1 MKTPQVKSIRALAR
15 GLDVMQLVQAAGA
28 VSLNDLHR
36 MSRLPKAS
44 LLRIL
49 KTLMEQGVI
58 WQRIA
63 DGSYL
68 ASYSLSERAGQV
80 SREMQ
85 LIEISSPILEALSDE
100 VRWPSV
106 LAVPRLTHMEVL
118 ETNAPRS
125 YFHHIPL
132 GPVGFEINFLRSAT
146 GRAFLAYCE
155 DARREAILD
164 MLRRSGRRGDHIAQ
178 DAALVTRMIE
188 ETRQRGYGLRD
199 PDFGGHFDEGR
210 LNSDDGRDSIAV
222 AIQVERHVP
231 GAINL
236 TWAKKVL
243 PRNVAAERYAERLT
257 DAANEIA
264 QALKRSFDV
273 SPGETMRRD

>member
-1 MKTPQVKSIRALAR
+1 
-15 GLDVMQLVQAAGA
+15 MQLIQAAGA

-49 KTLMEQGVI
+49 KTLIEGEVV

-63 DGSYL
+63 DGAYL
-68 ASYSLSERAGQV
+68 TSFSVSERVGQM

-85 LIEISSPILEALSDE
+85 LIEISSPILEELSDE

-132 GPVGFEINFLRSAT
+132 GPVGFEINMLRSAT
-146 GRAFLAYCE
+146 GRAYIAFCE
-155 DARREAILD
+155 DAKREAILD
-164 MLRRSGRRGDHIAQ
+164 ALRRSGRSGDRMASN
-178 DAALVTRMIE
+178 AATVARIIQ
-188 ETRQRGYGLRD
+188 ETRSRGYGLRD

-210 LNSDDGRDSIAV
+210 LVSDDGRDSIAV
-222 AIQVERHVP
+222 PIRVERHVP

-236 TWAKKVL
+236 TWAKKAL
-243 PRNVAAERYAERLT
+243 SRQAAADLYAKRLEE
-257 DAANEIA
+257 AAGKIA
-264 QALKRSFDV
+264 QSLKRSHERF
-273 SPGETMRRD
+273 TR